1 MRFFSSE
8 KLGPRQSLTPEGF
21 LICHDVP
28 IARTGQMLYTGDE
41 TPIEPGPDGLVHIE
55 RVPEEVFRAETIAS
69 FEGKPVTLDHPVD
82 FVTPNTWA
90 MLAKGVTQNVRRG
103 QGIQDDLLFADLLI
117 MDNRAI
123 EEVRSGLREVS
134 CGYEA
139 EYEQTKPGRGVQ
151 RQIVG
156 NHVALVERGRCGPRC
171 AIGDKEP
178 QSMSTPK
185 NTPPKKRTWRDRLM
199 TAFKA
204 QDEAALKEAL
214 EESNDDFHDSELEE
228 EGKGKTGD
236 KATAK
241 ALDKLALAM
250 DANTKLLGALVK
262 SMKAKDSDDEPPKKK
277 DGETDDT
284 VIEAEHA
291 ATNKNGGAQV
301 MTGDAWTQMLARAE
315 ILAPGMTMPTA
326 DTAAAKTFDAAC
338 ACQRKAITTAM
349 ASDAGKAAVEP
360 FLTGRDLSKLTADQ
374 VAAVFTGAA
383 ELMRA
388 KRNTSNTSDA
398 AAKVHSFG
406 KAVSV
411 ADINARNKKF
421 WADRAAN

>member
-1 MRFFSSE
+1 MRFYSSE

-41 TPIEPGPDGLVHIE
+41 TPIDPGPDGLVRID
-55 RVPEEVFRAETIAS
+55 RVPEEVFRPETLAS
-69 FEGKPVTLDHPVD
+69 FEGKPVTLDHPAE

-90 MLAKGVTQNVRRG
+90 LLAKGVTQNVRRG

-139 EYEQTKPGRGVQ
+139 EYEQIKPGRGVQ

-185 NTPPKKRTWRDRLM
+185 KKRTWLDRVM

-204 QDEAALKEAL
+204 QDEEALKEAL
-214 EESNDDFHDSELEE
+214 EESKDEFPDSELEE

-241 ALDKLALAM
+241 ALDKMSAAL
-250 DANTKLLGALVK
+250 DAQTKLLGVLVK
-262 SMKAKDSDDEPPKKK
+262 AVKAKDADTEKKDDDEDGKK
-277 DGETDDT
+277 TDDT
-284 VIEAEHA
+284 VIEAEKA
-291 ATNKNGGAQV
+291 DTNKNGGAEV

-315 ILAPGMTMPTA
+315 ILAPGMAMPTA
-326 DTAAAKTFDAAC
+326 DSAAAKTFDAAC

-388 KRNTSNTSDA
+388 KRNTANTSD

-411 ADINARNKKF
+411 ADINAKNKKF
-421 WADRAAN
+421 WADRAAG

>member
-8 KLGPRQSLTPEGF
+8 RLGPRQSLTPEGF

-28 IARTGQMLYTGDE
+28 IARTGHMLYAADE
-41 TPIEPGPDGLVHIE
+41 TPIAPGPDGLVHIE

-69 FEGKPVTLDHPVD
+69 FEGKPVTLDHPID

-185 NTPPKKRTWRDRLM
+185 KKRTWRDRLM

-204 QDEAALKEAL
+204 QDEAALQEAL
-214 EESNDDFHDSELEE
+214 EESNDEFPDSELEE

-241 ALDKLALAM
+241 ALDKLSASM
-250 DANTKLLGALVK
+250 DAQTKLLGVLVK

-284 VIEAEHA
+284 VIEAEKA
-291 ATNKNGGAQV
+291 DTNKNGGAEV

-315 ILAPGMTMPTA
+315 ILAPGMAMPTT
-326 DTAAAKTFDAAC
+326 DSAAAKTVDAAC

-349 ASDAGKAAVEP
+349 ASDAGKAAVDP
-360 FLTGRDLSKLTADQ
+360 FLTGRDLAKLTADQ

-398 AAKVHSFG
+398 AKAQSFG

-411 ADINARNKKF
+411 ADINAKNRKF
-421 WADRAAN
+421 WADRAAAK

>member
-28 IARTGQMLYTGDE
+28 IARTGQMLYGGDE
-41 TPIEPGPDGLVHIE
+41 TPIDPGPDGLVRID
-55 RVPEEVFRAETIAS
+55 RVPEEVFRPETLAS
-69 FEGKPVTLDHPVD
+69 FEGKPVTLDHPLE
-82 FVTPNTWA
+82 FVNPNTWA

-117 MDNRAI
+117 TDNRAI

-139 EYEQTKPGRGVQ
+139 EYEQTQPGRGVQ
-151 RQIVG
+151 RRIVG

-185 NTPPKKRTWRDRLM
+185 KKRTWLDRVM

-204 QDEAALKEAL
+204 QDEEALKEAL
-214 EESNDDFHDSELEE
+214 EESKDEFPDSELEE

-241 ALDKLALAM
+241 ALDKMTLAL
-250 DANTKLLGALVK
+250 DAQTKLLGVLVK
-262 SMKAKDSDDEPPKKK
+262 SMKAKDADPDKKDDDEDGKK
-277 DGETDDT
+277 TDDT
-284 VIEAEHA
+284 VIEAEKA
-291 ATNKNGGAQV
+291 ATNKNGGAEV
-301 MTGDAWTQMLARAE
+301 MTGDAWTTMLARAE
-315 ILAPGMTMPTA
+315 ILAPGMAMPTT
-326 DTAAAKTFDAAC
+326 DSAAAKTVDAAC

-360 FLTGRDLSKLTADQ
+360 FLTGRDLTKLTADQ

-388 KRNTSNTSDA
+388 KRNNANTSDA

-406 KAVSV
+406 KAASV
-411 ADINARNKKF
+411 ADINAKNKKF
-421 WADRAAN
+421 WADRAAG

>member
-8 KLGPRQSLTPEGF
+8 RLGPRQSLTPEGF
-21 LICHDVP
+21 LVCHDVP
-28 IARTGQMLYTGDE
+28 IARTGQMLYAGGE

-55 RVPEEVFRAETIAS
+55 RVPEEVFRPETIAS
-69 FEGKPVTLDHPVD
+69 FEGKPVTLDHPLD

-185 NTPPKKRTWRDRLM
+185 KKRTWRDRLM

-204 QDEAALKEAL
+204 QDEAALQEAL
-214 EESNDDFHDSELEE
+214 EESNDEFPDSELEE

-241 ALDKLALAM
+241 ALDKLSASM
-250 DANTKLLGALVK
+250 DAQTKLLGVLVK

-284 VIEAEHA
+284 VIEAEKA
-291 ATNKNGGAQV
+291 DTNKNGGAEV

-315 ILAPGMTMPTA
+315 ILAPGMAMPTT
-326 DTAAAKTFDAAC
+326 DSAAAKTVDAAC

-349 ASDAGKAAVEP
+349 ASDAGKAAVDP
-360 FLTGRDLSKLTADQ
+360 FLTGRDLAKLTADQ

-398 AAKVHSFG
+398 AKAQSFG

-411 ADINARNKKF
+411 ADINAKNRKF
-421 WADRAAN
+421 WADRAAAK